1 MNKER
6 VVTIADVVEK
16 REETQALYSS
26 LMDRMETSIDK
37 CGQYFVKFG
46 SKKPIDTRALLFI
59 ESLLDKKEMNHID
72 YIFIAIT
79 RLGPQ
84 KIVVPR
90 EKMPQVDNAIKKEL
104 KKTTAEEDAEE
115 DNESSYAHQGFLHNS
130 FLKYYIGMDTP
141 NISIS
146 NEKPTIEEVESVL
159 EKSKAKA
166 IFPNKEKLKK
176 AEKRLEE
183 AKQIAGIITS
193 SL

>member
-6 VVTIADVVEK
+6 VVTIADVIEK
-16 REETQALYSS
+16 REEKQAFYSS
-26 LMDRMETSIDK
+26 LMDQMETDIDK
-37 CGQYFVKFG
+37 RGQYFVKLGF
-46 SKKPIDTRALLFI
+46 KNPIDTRVLLFT
-59 ESLLDKKEMNHID
+59 ESLLDKKEMNRID

-84 KIVVPR
+84 KIVVPT
-90 EKMPQVDNAIKKEL
+90 EKMPLVDNAIKKEL
-104 KKTTAEEDAEE
+104 KKATAEEDAEE
-115 DNESSYAHQGFLHNS
+115 DNESSYAHQGLLHDS
-130 FLKYYIGMDTP
+130 FLKYYIGMDTQNLP
-141 NISIS
+141 IS
-146 NEKPTIEEVESVL
+146 NEKPTIEEVKSVL